1 MTNVV
6 KVIGNL
12 FTDNGSISKTT
23 FIVDLTTEL
32 FSQSKQDL
40 ESVLEGNKPEFIKDF
55 ARKELEKVL
64 EASFEYK
71 NLLEQLIDI
80 NDFKPTEV
88 HSTTNRTTIKFPILK
103 FNLNKI
109 PTRIAEAWS
118 KLTLDGYELT
128 FSLNDNIRA
137 TSKEQKRLETL
148 HNRYVDYS
156 DISF

>member
-12 FTDNGSISKTT
+12 FTDKDSISKTI
-23 FIVDLTTEL
+23 FIVDLTNKI
-32 FSQSKQDL
+32 FNQSKQDL
-40 ESVLEGNKPEFIKDF
+40 ESVLEGDKPEFIKDF
-55 ARKELEKVL
+55 ARKELARVI
-64 EASFEYK
+64 EAHLEYK
-71 NLLEQLIDI
+71 DLLEQLIDI
-80 NDFKPTEV
+80 NDFKPTKI

-103 FNLNKI
+103 LNLNKI

-137 TSKEQKRLETL
+137 ISKEQKRLETL
-148 HNRYVDYS
+148 HNRYIDYS

>member
-12 FTDNGSISKTT
+12 FTYNGSISKTT

-32 FSQSKQDL
+32 FKQSKQDL
-40 ESVLEGNKPEFIKDF
+40 ESVLEQDKPEFIKDF
-55 ARKELEKVL
+55 ARKELIKVT

-71 NLLEQLIDI
+71 NLLKQLIDI
-80 NDFKPTEV
+80 NDFK
-88 HSTTNRTTIKFPILK
+88 TTKFLILK
-103 FNLNKI
+103 LNLTKI

-118 KLTLDGYELT
+118 KLTLDGYKLT

-137 TSKEQKRLETL
+137 ISKEQKRLETL

>member
-12 FTDNGSISKTT
+12 FTDNNSYSKAT

-32 FSQSKQDL
+32 FKQSKQDL
-40 ESVLEGNKPEFIKDF
+40 ESVLEQDKPEFIKDF
-55 ARKELEKVL
+55 ARKEYVRVIN
-64 EASFEYK
+64 AHAEYK

-88 HSTTNRTTIKFPILK
+88 HPTTNRTTIKFPVLK
-103 FNLNKI
+103 LNLNKI
-109 PTRIAEAWS
+109 PTRIAKAWS
-118 KLTLDGYELT
+118 ELTLDGYELT

-137 TSKEQKRLETL
+137 ISKEQKRLETL